1 MRMHLRG
8 GLVALVLMASCG
20 VAFALDPADQA
31 ATRSV
36 IERQIDAFRRD
47 AASEAFAF
55 ASPDLKTIFGSQD
68 RFMEMVRS
76 GYPPVYR
83 PRSFEFGEIR
93 EAAGGVQRIVRIQDD
108 KGVDWDALY
117 SFEKQPDGSWLISG
131 CQLVKRP
138 GESV

>member
-1 MRMHLRG
+1 MAKHLRG
-8 GLVALVLMASCG
+8 SLVALALLLTAVPA
-20 VAFALDPADQA
+20 AALDAADQT

-36 IERQIDAFRRD
+36 IEKQIDAFRRD
-47 AASEAFAF
+47 AAGEAFAF
-55 ASPDLKTIFGSQD
+55 ATPGLRTIFGTEE
-68 RFMEMVRS
+68 RFLDMVRN

-93 EAAGGVQRIVRIQDD
+93 EIAGSLQRIVRIQDAN
-108 KGVDWDALY
+108 GADWDALY

-131 CQLVKRP
+131 CALVKRP